1 MAEEDNWDLSNQPVV
16 IDNGSGVIKA
26 GFAGESAPKCVF
38 SAIVGRPKHPKVMA
52 GGLEGDAFVGP
63 AAQEHRGMLA
73 IRYPLEHGVVKH
85 WDDMEKIWSYV
96 YQDGLKTLA
105 EEHPALITEPPLNPR
120 NNRVK
125 LAEVFFE
132 TFNVPS
138 LFISMQAVLSV
149 YASGRT
155 TGVVL
160 DSGDGVT
167 HVVPL
172 YEGFALPHSIRRVD
186 LAGRDVTRQLQLLL
200 RKAGHSFVTSAEL
213 QIVQQ
218 IKEQHCRVAFD
229 PLKEEE
235 DASYTTASTAASFKL
250 PDGSGITIGPE
261 SFRAPEMLFQP
272 RLVGHEEG
280 GFPELLNDAIT
291 SSDVDLRKALYS
303 NILLAGGTTLLEGL
317 GKRLLNE
324 VKSLAPSNIKIKIT
338 APPERQ
344 TSTWIGGSIL
354 ASLTE
359 FPRMTITSAEYREA
373 ADVHDK
379 RELIHSK
386 TFF

>member
-1 MAEEDNWDLSNQPVV
+1 MAEEDNWDLANQPVV

-26 GFAGESAPKCVF
+26 GFAGENAPKCVF

-52 GGLEGDAFVGP
+52 GGLEGDAFVGK
-63 AAQEHRGMLA
+63 AAQDHRGMLQ
-73 IRYPLEHGVVKH
+73 IRYPIEHGVVTN
-85 WDDMEKIWSYV
+85 WDDMERIWQYV
-96 YQDGLKTLA
+96 YGDELKTLP
-105 EEHPALITEPPLNPR
+105 EEHPVLLTEPPLNPR
-120 NNRVK
+120 SNRAK

-132 TFNVPS
+132 SFNVPA

-172 YEGFALPHSIRRVD
+172 YEGFALPHSIRRID

-200 RKAGHSFVTSAEL
+200 RKAGHSFTTSAEM
-213 QIVQQ
+213 QIVQE

-235 DASYTTASTAASFKL
+235 ESSFPAQSSAVFRL
-250 PDGSGITIGPE
+250 PDNSKIAIGPE
-261 SFRAPEMLFQP
+261 AFRAPEILFHP
-272 RLVGHEEG
+272 RLVGSEDSGFHQMLHE
-280 GFPELLNDAIT
+280 AIT
-291 SSDVDLRKALYS
+291 SADVDLRKALYTS
-303 NILLAGGTTLLEGL
+303 VLLSGGTTLLEGL

-324 VKSLAPSNIKIKIT
+324 LKQLAPPSLKIKIT

-354 ASLTE
+354 ASLST
-359 FPRMTITSAEYREA
+359 FRRMTISADEYKEA
-373 ADVHDK
+373 SDLHDK
-379 RELIHSK
+379 HELIHQK

>member
-1 MAEEDNWDLSNQPVV
+1 MAEEDNWDLANQPVV

-26 GFAGESAPKCVF
+26 GFAGENAPKCVF

-52 GGLEGDAFVGP
+52 GGLEGDAFVGK
-63 AAQEHRGMLA
+63 AAQEHRGMLQ
-73 IRYPLEHGVVKH
+73 IRYPIEHGVVTN
-85 WDDMEKIWSYV
+85 WEDMERIWQYV
-96 YQDGLKTLA
+96 YGDELKTLP
-105 EEHPALITEPPLNPR
+105 EEHPILLTEPPLNPR
-120 NNRVK
+120 SNRAK

-132 TFNVPS
+132 TFNVPA

-172 YEGFALPHSIRRVD
+172 YEGFALPHSIRRID
-186 LAGRDVTRQLQLLL
+186 LAGRDVTKQLQLLL
-200 RKAGHSFVTSAEL
+200 RKAGHSFTTSAEM
-213 QIVQQ
+213 QIVQE

-235 DASYTTASTAASFKL
+235 ESSFPAQSSASFRL
-250 PDGSGITIGPE
+250 PDNSKITIGPE
-261 SFRAPEMLFQP
+261 AFRAPEILFHP
-272 RLVGHEEG
+272 RLVGSEDAGFHQMLHE
-280 GFPELLNDAIT
+280 AIT
-291 SSDVDLRKALYS
+291 SADVDLRKALYTS
-303 NILLAGGTTLLEGL
+303 VLLSGGTTLLEGL
-317 GKRLLNE
+317 GKRLLNM
-324 VKSLAPSNIKIKIT
+324 VKQLAPPNLKIKIT

-354 ASLTE
+354 ASLST
-359 FPRMTITSAEYREA
+359 FRRMTISADEYKEA
-373 ADVHDK
+373 SDLHDK
-379 RELIHSK
+379 HELIHQK

>member
-1 MAEEDNWDLSNQPVV
+1 VV

-26 GFAGESAPKCVF
+26 GFAGESAPKSIF

-52 GGLEGDAFVGP
+52 GGLEGDAFVGA

-73 IRYPLEHGVVKH
+73 IRYPLEHGVVTN
-85 WDDMEKIWSYV
+85 WDDMEKIWQYV
-96 YQDGLKTLA
+96 YQDELKTLS
-105 EEHPALITEPPLNPR
+105 EEHPALLTEPPLNPR
-120 NNRVK
+120 KNRAK

-132 TFNVPS
+132 TFNVPA

-172 YEGFALPHSIRRVD
+172 YEGFALPHSIRRID

-200 RKAGHSFVTSAEL
+200 RKAGHSFTTSAEM

-218 IKEQHCRVAFD
+218 IKEQHCRIAFD

-235 DASYTTASTAASFKL
+235 ESSYSAAPSASYKL
-250 PDGSGITIGPE
+250 PDGVGISIGHE
-261 SFRAPEMLFQP
+261 AFKAPEILFHP
-272 RLVGHEEG
+272 RLVGSEDL
-280 GFPELLNDAIT
+280 GFHQLLNEAIT
-291 SSDVDLRKALYS
+291 CSDVDLRKPLYS
-303 NILLAGGTTLLEGL
+303 SILLAGGTTLLDGL

-324 VKSLAPSNIKIKIT
+324 VKKLAPSNMKIKIT

-354 ASLTE
+354 ASLST
-359 FPRMTITSAEYREA
+359 FRRMTISADEYKEA
-373 ADVHDK
+373 SDLNDK
-379 RELIHSK
+379 HELVHSK

>member
-1 MAEEDNWDLSNQPVV
+1 
-16 IDNGSGVIKA
+16 
-26 GFAGESAPKCVF
+26 
-38 SAIVGRPKHPKVMA
+38 
-52 GGLEGDAFVGP
+52 
-63 AAQEHRGMLA
+63 
-73 IRYPLEHGVVKH
+73 
-85 WDDMEKIWSYV
+85 
-96 YQDGLKTLA
+96 
-105 EEHPALITEPPLNPR
+105 LNPR
-120 NNRVK
+120 SNRAK

-132 TFNVPS
+132 SFNVPA

-172 YEGFALPHSIRRVD
+172 YEGFALPHSIRRID

-200 RKAGHSFVTSAEL
+200 RKAGHSFTTSAEM
-213 QIVQQ
+213 QIVQE
-218 IKEQHCRVAFD
+218 IKEQHCRIAFD

-235 DASYTTASTAASFKL
+235 DSGFPAQSNAVFRL
-250 PDGSGITIGPE
+250 PDNSKINVGPE
-261 SFRAPEMLFQP
+261 AFRAPEILFHP
-272 RLVGHEEG
+272 RLVGSEDNGFHTMLHE
-280 GFPELLNDAIT
+280 AIT
-291 SSDVDLRKALYS
+291 SADVDLRKALYTS
-303 NILLAGGTTLLEGL
+303 VLLSGGTTLLEGL

-324 VKSLAPSNIKIKIT
+324 LKALAPPSLKIKIT

-354 ASLTE
+354 ASLST
-359 FPRMTITSAEYREA
+359 FRRMTISADEYKEA
-373 ADVHDK
+373 SDLHDK
-379 RELIHSK
+379 HELIHQK